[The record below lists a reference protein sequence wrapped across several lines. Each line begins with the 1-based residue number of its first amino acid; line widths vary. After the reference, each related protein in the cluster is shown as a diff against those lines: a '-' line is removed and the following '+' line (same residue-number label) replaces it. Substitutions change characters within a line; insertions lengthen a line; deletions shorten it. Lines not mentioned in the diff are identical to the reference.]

1 MRSWLRHHAQSLAG
15 ALRRLVREP
24 LGSALNALVIGVA
37 LALPLGAFVTVATI
51 ERWVP
56 SAATEPEMSVFLDLD
71 AARADV
77 DRIQAELAK
86 LPGVRELRFVP
97 KDKAL
102 AEIGKTEGLADVVGA
117 LKRNP
122 LPDAFVL
129 RLAPDAVADEAAER
143 ARRIGRV
150 AKVQLDA
157 AWVQR
162 LQALLALGRAAAGV
176 LAVLLG
182 VGLVAATFN
191 TIRLQLATRRDE
203 IEVSRLVGATEA
215 WIRRPF
221 LYSGAVQGLLGAA
234 VAVAIVVG
242 AAYYLAPFLGRLAS
256 LYGAEARTVLP
267 SLEAWVTTV
276 IGAAILGWMGAF
288 MSVSVHLRDAR

>member
-102 AEIGKTEGLADVVGA
+102 AEIGKTEGLADIVGA
-117 LKRNP
+117 L
-122 LPDAFVL
+122 
-129 RLAPDAVADEAAER
+129 
-143 ARRIGRV
+143 
-150 AKVQLDA
+150 
-157 AWVQR
+157 
-162 LQALLALGRAAAGV
+162 
-176 LAVLLG
+176 
-182 VGLVAATFN
+182 
-191 TIRLQLATRRDE
+191 
-203 IEVSRLVGATEA
+203 
-215 WIRRPF
+215 
-221 LYSGAVQGLLGAA
+221 
-234 VAVAIVVG
+234 
-242 AAYYLAPFLGRLAS
+242 
-256 LYGAEARTVLP
+256 
-267 SLEAWVTTV
+267 
-276 IGAAILGWMGAF
+276 
-288 MSVSVHLRDAR
+288 